1 MQKYV
6 ALPPSPRARRILRQ
20 TGKAPTTWTKLAYTR
35 SYTLQY
41 GMRAA
46 KLTAVIDCIK
56 AIRQEGPL
64 PLP

>member
-1 MQKYV
+1 MQNDYSRPLSGRV
-6 ALPPSPRARRILRQ
+6 RRLYRK
-20 TGKAPTTWTKLAYTR
+20 TGKQPDTWTKLAYTR
-35 SYTLQY
+35 YYTLQH

-56 AIRQEGPL
+56 AIRQEGRL